1 MGRLTITLFTIL
13 ILSSC
18 QEQKPFVQGD
28 SERGY
33 TVELDDYFKYSDNSG
48 DTTLM
53 KLEAV
58 ERYKKRH
65 QQTPVPFKHIH

>member
-1 MGRLTITLFTIL
+1 MGRLTITLFGIL

-28 SERGY
+28 SKHGY
-33 TVELDDYFKYSDNSG
+33 TVELDDYFKYSDNPS

-53 KLEAV
+53 KIEAL
-58 ERYKKRH
+58 RKYKKKAPADAS
-65 QQTPVPFKHIH
+65 TF